1 MTKKLDPVR
10 RRAELHTESQVK
22 EGMNAA
28 LALFNKRWVLRILW
42 ELRDARHATFRQLQ
56 QACSELSSSVLNVR
70 LAELRLAELI
80 EHEAA
85 QGYRLTASGEDLLIA
100 MRPLAMWASMWHEQ
114 AVASKTGATA

>member
-1 MTKKLDPVR
+1 MTKKNDSVVESVKP
-10 RRAELHTESQVK
+10 ATESQVK

-28 LALFNKRWVLRILW
+28 LALFNKRCVLRILW
-42 ELRDARHATFRQLQ
+42 ELRDSRRATFRQMQ

-85 QGYRLTASGEDLLIA
+85 HGYKLTACGEDLLVA
-100 MRPLAMWASMWHEQ
+100 MRPLSLWASNWYES
-114 AVASKTGATA
+114 AKKA